1 MEENETPPTWS
12 VMFGGDYAVVVVT
25 VEAWTT
31 EEAEDKARALIQDF
45 YGWDVSRFTV
55 EAEAI

>member
-1 MEENETPPTWS
+1 VEENETQPTWS

-25 VEAWTT
+25 VEALTNDEAT
-31 EEAEDKARALIQDF
+31 EKARALIQDF